1 MMIILGFLNFAT
13 APQIRGLWS
22 AGGEHLWFA
31 APSVCPP
38 CAARL
43 QSGRLVFCPSAP
55 HLPCPQESHIGL
67 ARYGG
72 TDMMS
77 P

>member
-22 AGGEHLWFA
+22 AGGEHLWSA
-31 APSVCPP
+31 APSVCPHVQRGFKAP
-38 CAARL
+38 ALCFAR
-43 QSGRLVFCPSAP
+43 RLRAFRA
-55 HLPCPQESHIGL
+55 LKQSHIGL